1 MTRLLLTLGLAG
13 ALAAALAAPAL
24 AQRPPSDAEV
34 HRLEIR
40 DGALFHDGAP
50 LPATALPAG
59 VDLTGV
65 PAMYMDYSGDVT
77 PAIEIDGRVFAFTG
91 GRLVE
96 VEAAAEPGRAQAFAL
111 SQPRPVSFAEAD
123 DRRRDAEAAYLET
136 LSESDR
142 ALYERLMRERE
153 MEAETL
159 HLAQRYRLAPTDAER
174 ATVRAEL
181 RSRLSAM
188 FDLKQENRREEIRQ
202 MEVVLDTL
210 RERLRERAA
219 MRERIV
225 EYRLNEL
232 VGQ

>member
-1 MTRLLLTLGLAG
+1 MIRFPLTLWLAC
-13 ALAAALAAPAL
+13 ALAVPAL
-24 AQRPPSDAEV
+24 AQRPAEAEV

-50 LPATALPAG
+50 LPASALPAG
-59 VDLTGV
+59 VDLDGV

-77 PAIEIDGRVFAFTG
+77 PAIEIDGRVFAFAE
-91 GRLVE
+91 GRLIE
-96 VEAAAEPGRAQAFAL
+96 IDTAAEPGRAQAFAL
-111 SQPRPVSFAEAD
+111 SQPKPVTFAGAD
-123 DRRRDAEAAYLET
+123 ARRRDAEAAYLET

-142 ALYERLMRERE
+142 ALYERLMRERD

-159 HLAQRYRLAPTDAER
+159 RLAQRYHRAMDESER
-174 ATVRAEL
+174 AGVRAEL
-181 RSRLSAM
+181 RDRLSAM
-188 FDLKQENRREEIRQ
+188 FDLKQQNRREEVRQ

-225 EYRLNEL
+225 EHRLNEL
-232 VGQ
+232 LGQ